1 MDGNYNL
8 IRISHGLVY
17 SDVNS
22 VPITKTFFCNM
33 LEFTGDEINKLYS
46 GSVLY
51 IKELEKH
58 FGDMEFVT
66 SRDSN
71 GFATVKVC
79 IEDLP
84 FGLKLNGASAEPSY
98 NRIMFVLIFL
108 LNFRKFY

>member
-1 MDGNYNL
+1 MDGNYNM
-8 IRISHGLVY
+8 IRISNGLVY
-17 SDVNS
+17 YDLNS

-33 LEFTGDEINKLYS
+33 LEFTGDEINMLYS

-51 IKELEKH
+51 IKEFEKH

-84 FGLKLNGASAEPSY
+84 FGLKLKGASAELSY

-108 LNFRKFY
+108 LYFRKIY